1 MVWPSSSRK
10 RARFHTIGMVSPP
23 PVAGMYQPQSRSV
36 ASRIS
41 VCRSS
46 RSENSWNPPTSPSV
60 NALTMSASAWAAL
73 RQKHTLR
80 VKVVSCADGSCLL
93 RRSSAGAGS
102 RSPAPLGT
110 PSIATARAVARN
122 RGRASWSSAGTR
134 RATLAPVARGVT
146 GPTGTLLE
154 TGKRGVLLGKTQE
167 SHQSHQSHR
176 KGSGQLHTCNSRTLI
191 VHEDYDAVAAPSVR
205 HTDARDQAPRQAD
218 RLRGS
223 GGAVAA
229 GPGGLSR
236 PLVRRR
242 RGRGGDGP
250 PGRPRPRRAR
260 RPARRPARPRRA
272 PSGRAGL
279 VPAAGHDRLRR
290 LRRPVRGHPGRRRP
304 EGVVP
309 RGPRRRLPAPDAPA
323 DPATRPERRRLR
335 GAGLPLRPRA
345 TSARSRTCA
354 R

>member
-1 MVWPSSSRK
+1 
-10 RARFHTIGMVSPP
+10 
-23 PVAGMYQPQSRSV
+23 MYQPQSRSV

-46 RSENSWNPPTSPSV
+46 RSENSWNPPTSPRV

-73 RQKHTLR
+73 RQKQTLR
-80 VKVVSCADGSCLL
+80 VKVVNCADGSCLL
-93 RRSSAGAGS
+93 RRSSAGAGT

-110 PSIATARAVARN
+110 PSIATARAAARN
-122 RGRASWSSAGTR
+122 RGSASWSSAGTR

-154 TGKRGVLLGKTQE
+154 TGKGVSCWGRLRNHT
-167 SHQSHQSHR
+167 SHTSHIAR
-176 KGSGQLHTCNSRTLI
+176 VSGQLHTCNSRTLI
-191 VHEDYDAVAAPSVR
+191 VHEEYDAVAAPSVR

-218 RLRGS
+218 RLRRS

-242 RGRGGDGP
+242 RGRGSDGP

-260 RPARRPARPRRA
+260 RPARRPARRSTNAVWPSRTGS
-272 PSGRAGL
+272 SGR
-279 VPAAGHDRLRR
+279 R
-290 LRRPVRGHPGRRRP
+290 
-304 EGVVP
+304 
-309 RGPRRRLPAPDAPA
+309 
-323 DPATRPERRRLR
+323 
-335 GAGLPLRPRA
+335 
-345 TSARSRTCA
+345 
-354 R
+354 